1 MRSLFAGM
9 MIAALSSEASLA
21 QEAPRPVR
29 TLIASARLASV
40 AHAPMH
46 FVVARIDLEKAQ
58 AVTLSGAE
66 SYLYLLSGRVALSG
80 AGEVRALA
88 AGEGAYLAADSK
100 ASAQNN
106 GARPARLLRL
116 SLAPAAALGALSP
129 GGSGK
134 VTEMFRTGAAI
145 PHLEAGPYEFSLTKV
160 TSPPK
165 VKPPLHHRSGAAIYY
180 VLQGTATLHTES
192 ASEPRKAG
200 AIQYEPNGF
209 IHTWENSGGAPLELL
224 QVNLS
229 REGAPEIIWLR

>member
-1 MRSLFAGM
+1 MVIASL
-9 MIAALSSEASLA
+9 LSEASLA
-21 QEAPRPVR
+21 QDVPRPVR

-40 AHAPMH
+40 AHTPMH

-58 AVTLSGAE
+58 TVALSGAE
-66 SYLYLLSGRVALSG
+66 GYLYLLSGRVVLSG
-80 AGEVRALA
+80 AAEMRTLT
-88 AGEGAYLAADSK
+88 AGEGAYVSADSK
-100 ASAQNN
+100 ASMQNN
-106 GARPARLLRL
+106 GARAARLLRL
-116 SLAPAAALGALSP
+116 SLVPATALGALSYDP
-129 GGSGK
+129 TGK
-134 VTEMFRTGAAI
+134 VTEMYRTAAAI

-180 VLQGTATLHTES
+180 VLQGTGTLHMEA

-209 IHTWENSGGAPLELL
+209 IHTWENSGRAPLVLL